1 MKHRTANNLLLA
13 LTAFIWGSAFVAQSV
28 GMDHVGPFTFNSI
41 RSFMGGIVLLPVI
54 LILRRQSGRTNK
66 NEKNGLLLWSGGICC
81 GIALAAASS
90 LQQIGL
96 IYTSAGKAGFITA
109 MYILIVPVMGIFIG
123 KKAGMK
129 TWIGVALAAA
139 GMYFLCITDGFHIA
153 RGDFFVFLCAVI
165 FSVHILLIDYF
176 SPKTDGVALSCI
188 QFFVCGILC
197 AVPMLISERPKI
209 AEIAGAWMPL
219 AYAGV
224 LSCGV
229 GYTLQI
235 VAQKNTDP
243 TVASLILSLESV
255 FSVLTGWVILGE
267 KLSGRELFGCV
278 LVFIAVILAQLP
290 KKKRQAGDIS

>member
-66 NEKNGLLLWSGGICC
+66 NEKNGLLLWIGGICC

-129 TWIGVALAAA
+129 TWIGVALAVA
-139 GMYFLCITDGFHIA
+139 GMYFLCITDGFHMS
-153 RGDFFVFLCAVI
+153 RGDFLVFLCAVI

-243 TVASLILSLESV
+243 TVVSLILSLESV

>member
-129 TWIGVALAAA
+129 TWIGVVLAAA

-153 RGDFFVFLCAVI
+153 RGDFLVFLCAVI

-255 FSVLTGWVILGE
+255 F
-267 KLSGRELFGCV
+267 
-278 LVFIAVILAQLP
+278 
-290 KKKRQAGDIS
+290 